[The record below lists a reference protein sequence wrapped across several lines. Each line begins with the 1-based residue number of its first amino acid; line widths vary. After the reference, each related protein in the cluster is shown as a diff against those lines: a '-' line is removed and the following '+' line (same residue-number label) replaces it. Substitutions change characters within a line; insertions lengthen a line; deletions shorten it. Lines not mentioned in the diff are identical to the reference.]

1 MALIKKHVTQVIEEL
16 PTFSTLEEA
25 IDFFKS
31 TDCPD
36 GGNCQDKR
44 DYAIEEI
51 ATFDGG
57 GDYLISYIDD
67 EDADKKT
74 STKIAA
80 VISNMDPDDA
90 PIEAIMDL
98 LKLENA
104 YIRNLGISILRDFG
118 NAIKYYIVK
127 FLIGDDRD
135 LRIFAINVLGD
146 VDFAE
151 SRDMLV
157 ELLET
162 EEDINVAMTAVDY
175 MGEIGEE
182 EDVPLLETLKDRFS
196 GDSYAEFAVDTAV
209 KLIEG

>member
-1 MALIKKHVTQVIEEL
+1 MPLIKKHVEQEIPEVETYSSLEDVKEAFHESEDNTQ
-16 PTFSTLEEA
+16 
-25 IDFFKS
+25 
-31 TDCPD
+31 
-36 GGNCQDKR
+36 R
-44 DYAIEEI
+44 DYLVDEI
-51 ATFDGG
+51 IKFHGG
-57 GDYLISYIDD
+57 GEFLIEYIQK
-67 EDADKKT
+67 EDIDNKLA
-74 STKIAA
+74 TKIAS
-80 VISNMDPDDA
+80 VISNMDADEA
-90 PIEAIMDL
+90 PIEMIMEL

-118 NAIKYYIVK
+118 NSIKYYIVK

-175 MGEIGEE
+175 MGEIGEL
-182 EDVPLLETLKDRFS
+182 EDIELLESLKERFS
-196 GDSYAEFAVDTAV
+196 GEVYVEFAVDGAV
-209 KLIEG
+209 ALIRG

>member
-1 MALIKKHVTQVIEEL
+1 MALIKKHKKQEIEIL
-16 PTFSTLEEA
+16 PSFSSLEEA
-25 IDFFKS
+25 IEFFINTEDSEK
-31 TDCPD
+31 
-36 GGNCQDKR
+36 K
-44 DYAIEEI
+44 DYAVEEI
-51 ATFDGG
+51 ATFDKG

-67 EDADKKT
+67 DYADKNV
-74 STKIAA
+74 STKIASI
-80 VISNMDPDDA
+80 ISNMDPEEA
-90 PIEAIMDL
+90 PIEKIMDL

-104 YIRNLGISILRDFG
+104 YVRNLAISILRDFG

-182 EDVPLLETLKDRFS
+182 EDISLLLSLKDRFP
-196 GDSYAEFAVDTAV
+196 GDFYAEFAVDTAI
-209 KLIEG
+209 KLIKG

>member
-1 MALIKKHVTQVIEEL
+1 MALVKKHTAQVVEEL
-16 PTFSTLEEA
+16 PSFSTL
-25 IDFFKS
+25 
-31 TDCPD
+31 
-36 GGNCQDKR
+36 QDAQKYFAQENDSDKV
-44 DYAIEEI
+44 DYAVEEI
-51 ATFDGG
+51 AKFDGG
-57 GDYLISYIDD
+57 GEYLVTYINDD
-67 EDADKKT
+67 EADKRI
-74 STKIAA
+74 STKIAS
-80 VISNMDPDDA
+80 VISSMDPDDA
-90 PIEAIMDL
+90 PIEEIMEL

-146 VDFAE
+146 VNFAE

-175 MGEIGEE
+175 MGEIGEV
-182 EDVPLLETLKDRFS
+182 EDVALLETLKSRFK
-196 GDSYAEFAVDTAV
+196 DDFYVQFAVDSAI
-209 KLIEG
+209 KLIKG

>member
-1 MALIKKHVTQVIEEL
+1 MALVKKHVAHVIEEL
-16 PTFSTLEEA
+16 PIFDDLDEA
-25 IDFFKS
+25 IDFFNS
-31 TDCPD
+31 TDEM
-36 GGNCQDKR
+36 DKR
-44 DYAIEEI
+44 DYAVEEI
-51 ATFDGG
+51 ARFDGG
-57 GDYLISYIDD
+57 GDFLISYIDN
-67 EDADKKT
+67 EDADKGI
-74 STKIAA
+74 STKVAS

-90 PIEAIMDL
+90 PIEKIMDL
-98 LKLENA
+98 LKLNNA

-118 NAIKYYIVK
+118 DSIRYYIVK

-182 EDVPLLETLKDRFS
+182 EDISLLESLKDRFS
-196 GDSYAEFAVDTAV
+196 GDFYAEFAVDGAI
-209 KLIEG
+209 KLIKG

>member
-1 MALIKKHVTQVIEEL
+1 MALVKKHTAPVIEEL
-16 PTFSTLEEA
+16 PIFSSLDEA
-25 IDFFKS
+25 IEYFQTAQES
-31 TDCPD
+31 
-36 GGNCQDKR
+36 DKR
-44 DYAIEEI
+44 DYAVEEI
-51 ATFDGG
+51 ARFDGG
-57 GDYLISYIDD
+57 GEFLVSYINN
-67 EDADKKT
+67 EQADKKV
-74 STKIAA
+74 STKIASI
-80 VISNMDPDDA
+80 ISSMNPDDA
-90 PIEAIMDL
+90 PIEEIMDL
-98 LKLENA
+98 LKLNNA

-175 MGEIGEE
+175 LGEIGEE
-182 EDVPLLETLKDRFS
+182 EDISLLESLKERFS
-196 GDSYAEFAVDTAV
+196 GDFYVEFAVDSAV
-209 KLIEG
+209 KLIKG

>member
-1 MALIKKHVTQVIEEL
+1 MALVKKHVEQIVEEL
-16 PTFSTLEEA
+16 PAFSSLDEA
-25 IDFFKS
+25 KEYFY
-31 TDCPD
+31 
-36 GGNCQDKR
+36 GNDESDKI
-44 DYAIEEI
+44 DYAVEEI
-51 ATFDGG
+51 AKFETGGTFLV
-57 GDYLISYIDD
+57 DYIND
-67 EDADKKT
+67 EEADKRV
-74 STKIAA
+74 STKIAS
-80 VISNMDPDDA
+80 VISSMDPDDA
-90 PIEAIMDL
+90 PIEEIMDL
-98 LKLENA
+98 LKLDNA

-157 ELLET
+157 ELLES

-182 EDVPLLETLKDRFS
+182 EDVELLLSLKERFS
-196 GDSYAEFAVDTAV
+196 GDFYVEFAVNGAI

>member
-1 MALIKKHVTQVIEEL
+1 MALIKQHTTQIMDEL

-25 IDFFKS
+25 ITFFESSDVLEKEDF
-31 TDCPD
+31 
-36 GGNCQDKR
+36 
-44 DYAIEEI
+44 AIEEI
-51 ATFDGG
+51 VKFDGG
-57 GDYLISYIDD
+57 GKYLVSFMKNESID
-67 EDADKKT
+67 KNLL
-74 STKIAA
+74 TKIAS
-80 VISNMDPDDA
+80 VISNMDSDEA
-90 PIEAIMDL
+90 PIEDVMDL
-98 LKLENA
+98 LKLDNA
-104 YIRNLGISILRDFG
+104 YIRNLGISILRDFS
-118 NAIKYYIVK
+118 NSIKYYIVK

-182 EDVPLLETLKDRFS
+182 EDVALLESLKERFS
-196 GDSYAEFAVDTAV
+196 GDSYVEFAVDSAI

>member
-1 MALIKKHVTQVIEEL
+1 MALVKNYQAQEINEL
-16 PTFSTLEEA
+16 PLLSSLEDA
-25 IDFFKS
+25 IDFFNS
-31 TDCPD
+31 SDEL
-36 GGNCQDKR
+36 DKK
-44 DYAIEEI
+44 DYAVEEI
-51 ATFDGG
+51 AKFDGG
-57 GDYLISYIDD
+57 GEFLVSYIDNEL
-67 EDADKKT
+67 EDKRV
-74 STKIAA
+74 STKIAT

-90 PIEAIMDL
+90 PIEKIMDL

-118 NAIKYYIVK
+118 DSIKYYIVK

-162 EEDINVAMTAVDY
+162 EADINVAMTAVDY

-182 EDVPLLETLKDRFS
+182 EDIPLLLSLKERFS
-196 GDSYAEFAVDTAV
+196 GDFYAEFAVDGAV
-209 KLIEG
+209 KMIKG

>member
-1 MALIKKHVTQVIEEL
+1 MALIKQHTTQIMGEL

-25 IDFFKS
+25 ITFFESSDVLEKEDF
-31 TDCPD
+31 
-36 GGNCQDKR
+36 
-44 DYAIEEI
+44 AIEEI
-51 ATFDGG
+51 VKFDGG
-57 GDYLISYIDD
+57 GKYLVSFMNKEGID
-67 EDADKKT
+67 KNLL
-74 STKIAA
+74 TKIAS
-80 VISNMDPDDA
+80 VISNMDQDEA
-90 PIEAIMDL
+90 PIEDVMDL
-98 LKLENA
+98 LKLDDA
-104 YIRNLGISILRDFG
+104 YIRNLGISILRDFS
-118 NAIKYYIVK
+118 NSIKYYIVK

-182 EDVPLLETLKDRFS
+182 EDVALLESLKERFS
-196 GDSYAEFAVDTAV
+196 GDSYVEFAVDSAI

>member
-1 MALIKKHVTQVIEEL
+1 MALIKKHEKQVVEEL
-16 PTFSTLEEA
+16 PLFSTLEEA
-25 IDFFKS
+25 IEFFNENDDTYYK
-31 TDCPD
+31 
-36 GGNCQDKR
+36 

-51 ATFDGG
+51 SKFDDGG
-57 GDYLISYIDD
+57 DFLISYIDN
-67 EDADKKT
+67 EDADKNL
-74 STKIAA
+74 STKVAA
-80 VISNMDPDDA
+80 VVSNMDPDNA
-90 PIEAIMDL
+90 PIEKIMDL
-98 LKLENA
+98 LKLNNA
-104 YIRNLGISILRDFG
+104 YVRNLGISILRDFG
-118 NAIKYYIVK
+118 DSIKYYIVK

-182 EDVPLLETLKDRFS
+182 EDIPLLESLKERFA
-196 GDSYAEFAVDTAV
+196 GDFYAEFAVDGAI
-209 KLIEG
+209 KLIKG